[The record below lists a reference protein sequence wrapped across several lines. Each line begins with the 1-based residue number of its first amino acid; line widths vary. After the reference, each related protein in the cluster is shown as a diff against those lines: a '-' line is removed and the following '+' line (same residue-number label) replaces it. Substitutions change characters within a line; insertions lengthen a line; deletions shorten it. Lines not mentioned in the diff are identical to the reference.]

1 MASKVKQ
8 LEDRVT
14 RLEQELRQV
23 KAQFG
28 GKRDVPWYRQI
39 LGEFKDDPVFDEIVR
54 LGRQIREADRK
65 RAR

>member
-1 MASKVKQ
+1 MASKVKELEERVTQ
-8 LEDRVT
+8 LEM
-14 RLEQELRQV
+14 ELRKV
-23 KAQFG
+23 KAQLG
-28 GKRDVPWYRQI
+28 PRRQEPWYRQI